1 MDEIHLNLFPM
12 SASAVTKQPI
22 IYEVHLESI
31 CDLVGD
37 MNDGLTHK
45 EIAKLLADNR
55 ITDNSPG
62 SNKRERLYNA
72 FAKYQT
78 DNQCSNGV
86 LQFLSQAMNPARYF
100 NKEEI
105 FNYRLNELNKRLSF
119 IGFELTREAKYRK
132 VSAAKTLSEA
142 QQRASHYMYRLELR
156 NVHPEVTK
164 YCNEELL
171 QENYFHSVFEG
182 VKSIA
187 QRLRELTGVHADG
200 NPLVDVV
207 FSTTSPLLKIN
218 ALQTDTD
225 RSEHLGLA
233 NMIRGLFGL
242 IRNPTAHT
250 PKIKFIIDETEAL
263 DIMTVVSLVHKKLDK
278 CF

>member
-1 MDEIHLNLFPM
+1 M
-12 SASAVTKQPI
+12 STKPVTKQPI

-31 CDLVGD
+31 CDMVGD
-37 MNDGLTHK
+37 MSDGLTHR
-45 EIAKLLADNR
+45 EITKLLADCR
-55 ITDNSPG
+55 IIDNSSG

-72 FAKYQT
+72 FANYQNV
-78 DNQCSNGV
+78 NQCSNGV

-100 NKEEI
+100 NKEEA

-119 IGFELTREAKYRK
+119 IGLELTREAKYRK
-132 VSAAKTLSEA
+132 VDAAKTLSEA
-142 QQRASHYMYRLELR
+142 QQRASHYKYKLELR
-156 NVHPEVTK
+156 NVHTEVIK

-182 VKSIA
+182 VKSVA

-207 FSTTSPLLKIN
+207 FSTTKPLLKIN
-218 ALQTDTD
+218 LLQNDTD

-250 PKIKFIIDETEAL
+250 PKIKFVIDEAEAL
-263 DIMTVVSLVHKKLDK
+263 DIMTVVSFVHKKLDK